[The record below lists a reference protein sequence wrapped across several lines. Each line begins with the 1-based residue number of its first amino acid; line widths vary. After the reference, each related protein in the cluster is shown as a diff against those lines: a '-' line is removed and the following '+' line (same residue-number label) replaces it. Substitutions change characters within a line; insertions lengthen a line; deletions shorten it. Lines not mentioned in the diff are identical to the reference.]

1 MKYQNISDSFIL
13 LISEVKY
20 WRTLLFWHGWWML
33 KLSEAFSNFSGCKR
47 GWIVLKNVHI
57 LSTAPSSPNS
67 YNFWGTGRKMVVF
80 VAFFPSLPPD
90 CHQMGCFLHLRAVLS
105 LFQVYIY
112 GSGGDGERQGCFFFF
127 FLLLFSRC
135 CTSFLPLLQNSEL
148 LSSSSYICMLIL
160 AVAFKNFGEPSL
172 FIIFHSQC
180 LAGVKWWHF
189 NWCLVYFK
197 SSFPCIREI

>member
-1 MKYQNISDSFIL
+1 MY
-13 LISEVKY
+13 
-20 WRTLLFWHGWWML
+20 
-33 KLSEAFSNFSGCKR
+33 
-47 GWIVLKNVHI
+47 VHI
-57 LSTAPSSPNS
+57 LSTASSSPNS
-67 YNFWGTGRKMVVF
+67 HNFWGTERKMVVF

-90 CHQMGCFLHLRAVLS
+90 HHQMGCFLHLRAVLF

-112 GSGGDGERQGCFFFF
+112 MAVVVMVRGRDAFFFFF

-135 CTSFLPLLQNSEL
+135 CTSFLPLLQNSEV
-148 LSSSSYICMLIL
+148 LSSSSYICMLIF
-160 AVAFKNFGEPSL
+160 AVAFKNFGEPSF